1 MRVAE
6 IDWRVPFAGF
16 PVKSRADRTG
26 AGMDVSVILWRCP
39 AKNRGKIDAG
49 RIRAA
54 EKLPMGLPVSDNEKT
69 VLILKF
75 SDFVL

>member
-1 MRVAE
+1 
-6 IDWRVPFAGF
+6 
-16 PVKSRADRTG
+16 
-26 AGMDVSVILWRCP
+26 MDVSVILWRCP